1 MGFYTMHYDF
11 TTNFSQK
18 KLRLRI
24 YPDPVLREIAN
35 PIGKFDKRLLSFSE
49 QMLDFMKRYR
59 GIGLAAPQV
68 GYLYRV
74 IIIDIEGTERFLV
87 NPEILSSS
95 SDSDSATEG
104 CLSLPEKWYDV
115 NRNFRIEIRAKNSN
129 GKALHF
135 EAEDLYARV
144 LQHEID
150 HLNGILIHDKGIL
163 NTGSRNF

>member
-1 MGFYTMHYDF
+1 MFNDF
-11 TTNFSQK
+11 ITELSQK
-18 KLRLRI
+18 TLRLRI

-35 PIGKFDKRLLSFSE
+35 PVGKFDKRLLNFSE
-49 QMLDFMKRYR
+49 QMLDFMKRYK

-74 IIIDIEGTERFLV
+74 ITIDIEGTEKCLV

-95 SDSDSATEG
+95 SDSNTATEG

-115 NRNFRIEIRAKNSN
+115 NRQFQVEIRARNPN
-129 GKALHF
+129 GKTFHVEAKGLH
-135 EAEDLYARV
+135 ARV

-150 HLNGILIHDKGIL
+150 HLNGILIRDKGTEIE
-163 NTGSRNF
+163 NNRS